1 MNHRFIKKEGVAQAS
16 LARYLL
22 GQNRGNRLKTIDELA
37 TECQFSVGLIQ
48 AALKTLEKAGAV
60 TVERRGRNGSY
71 LVSMDNKTLLAFAD
85 IGNVVC
91 AMPLPYTRLYEGLA
105 SGLKAQFNGIPF
117 YYAHMRGSDVRV
129 ECLINGVYDLAVVS
143 RLAAQS
149 YPDKD
154 KLCMVLELG
163 PHTYVG
169 EHKLICRTG
178 EMQKIKRVGLDP
190 RSADQRI
197 MTDIHFSGQA
207 IERFDV
213 PYHECLH
220 RIAKGGIDAVIWNV
234 TNEVDLQPLGLVAEP
249 LSGDPRFVQAS
260 ETVVLARADDML
272 IQQLLR
278 TVVNKNE
285 LLAHQ
290 QRVLQGEQEPGY

>member
-1 MNHRFIKKEGVAQAS
+1 MSRSFIKKEGVAQAS

-22 GQNRGNRLKTIDELA
+22 GEKIGNRLKTIDELA
-37 TECQFSVGLIQ
+37 SECRFSVGLIQ

-71 LVSMDNKTLLAFAD
+71 LVSMNNKALLAFAD

-105 SGLKAQFNGIPF
+105 SGLKAQFDGIPF

-129 ECLINGVYDLAVVS
+129 ECLLNGVYDLAVVS
-143 RLAAQS
+143 RLAAKS
-149 YPDKD
+149 YLDKED
-154 KLCMVLELG
+154 VYMALELG
-163 PHTYVG
+163 LHTYVG
-169 EHKLICRTG
+169 EHKLICRAG
-178 EMQKIKRVGLDP
+178 EQQIQRVGLDP

-197 MTDIHFSGQA
+197 MTDIYFSGQSV
-207 IERFDV
+207 ELLDV

-220 RIAKGGIDAVIWNV
+220 RIDKGDIDAVIWNV
-234 TNEVDLQPLGLVAEP
+234 TTEFDLASHGLVAKP
-249 LSGDPRFVQAS
+249 LTGDVRFIDAS
-260 ETVVLARADDML
+260 EAVVLTRADDIP

-278 TVVNKNE
+278 TVVDKTE

-290 QRVLQGEQEPGY
+290 QRVLAGIQEPSY

>member
-1 MNHRFIKKEGVAQAS
+1 MSRSFIKKEGVAQAS

-22 GQNRGNRLKTIDELA
+22 GEKSGNRLKTIDELA
-37 TECQFSVGLIQ
+37 TECHFSVGLIQ
-48 AALKTLEKAGAV
+48 AALKTLEKADAV

-71 LVSMDNKTLLAFAD
+71 LVSMDNKALLAFAD

-105 SGLKAQFNGIPF
+105 SGLKAQFDGIPF

-129 ECLINGVYDLAVVS
+129 ECLLNGVYDLAVVS

-149 YPDKD
+149 YFDKED
-154 KLCMVLELG
+154 VCMALELG

-169 EHKLICRTG
+169 EHKLICRAG
-178 EMQKIKRVGLDP
+178 DRQIKKVGLDP

-197 MTDIHFSGQA
+197 MTEIYFSDRVV
-207 IERFDV
+207 ELLDV
-213 PYHECLH
+213 PYYECLN
-220 RIAKGGIDAVIWNV
+220 RIAKGEIDAVIWNV
-234 TNEVDLQPLGLVAEP
+234 TNEVDLEPHGLVAKP
-249 LSGDPRFVQAS
+249 LPEDSRFTDAS
-260 ETVVLARADDML
+260 EAVILTRADDIP

-278 TVVNKNE
+278 TVVDKAE

-290 QRVLQGEQEPGY
+290 QRVLAGVQEPSY

>member
-1 MNHRFIKKEGVAQAS
+1 MSRSFIKKEGVAQAS

-22 GQNRGNRLKTIDELA
+22 GEKRGSRLKTIDELA
-37 TECQFSVGLIQ
+37 TECRFSVGLIQ

-60 TVERRGRNGSY
+60 KVERRGRNGSY
-71 LVSMDNKTLLAFAD
+71 LVSMDNKMLLAFAD

-105 SGLKAQFNGIPF
+105 SGLKAQFDGIPF

-129 ECLINGVYDLAVVS
+129 ECLLNGVYDLAVVS

-149 YPDKD
+149 YLDNTD
-154 KLCMVLELG
+154 VCIALELG

-169 EHKLICRTG
+169 EHKLICRVDT
-178 EMQKIKRVGLDP
+178 QQIKRVGLDP

-197 MTDIHFSGQA
+197 MTEIYFSGQPVE
-207 IERFDV
+207 ILDV
-213 PYHECLH
+213 PYHECIN
-220 RIAKGGIDAVIWNV
+220 RVAKGEIDAVIWNV
-234 TNEVDLQPLGLVAEP
+234 GGEDSLELLGLEALP
-249 LSGDPRFVQAS
+249 LQGDARFVQAS
-260 ETVVLARADDML
+260 EAVVLTRADDVP

-290 QRVLQGEQEPGY
+290 QRVLLGEQEPSY